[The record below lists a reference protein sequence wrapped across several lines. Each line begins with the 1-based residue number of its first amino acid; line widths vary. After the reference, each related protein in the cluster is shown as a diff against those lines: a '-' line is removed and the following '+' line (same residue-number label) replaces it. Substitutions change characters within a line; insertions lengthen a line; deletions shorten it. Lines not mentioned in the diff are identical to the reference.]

1 MSLFAIAD
9 LHLSFGT
16 DKPMDVF
23 KGWDNYVERLEE
35 NWRKLV
41 GPDDTVVIPGDIS
54 WAMSLQEAKEDFA
67 FLHALPGKKLVGKG
81 NHDYWWCTKRKMDT
95 FLAECGFASIEI
107 LFNNAFAVDG
117 VAVCGTRGWFFDAA
131 KTEDRKILLREAGRL
146 RLSIEEAKKTGLMPV
161 VFLHYPPLYGDEVC
175 EEIMEVLREH
185 EIRRVYYGHIHGPG
199 SRRAVTGAYGG
210 MDFRLISC
218 DYLGFR
224 PVLVERTPAF

>member
-35 NWRKLV
+35 NWRRLI
-41 GPDDTVVIPGDIS
+41 GPEDTVVIPGDIS
-54 WAMSLQEAKEDFA
+54 WAMSLEEAKEDFA

-95 FLAECGFASIEI
+95 FLADCGFDSIEI
-107 LFNNAFAVDG
+107 LFNNAFAVDSI
-117 VAVCGTRGWFFDAA
+117 AVCGTRGWFFDAA

-146 RLSIEEAKKTGLMPV
+146 RLSIEEAKKTGLTPV

-199 SRRAVTGAYGG
+199 YRRAVTVLYGG